1 MGRYVLA
8 VDIGTSSARAIVFA
22 ADGAVESLHQEYYTV
37 DMPQP
42 GWQEQD
48 PDLIAGR
55 VFAAIR
61 ACLAKTGVRTG
72 IAGLGLSSQM
82 YSIFPVDGE
91 GRPLLKSI
99 IWADSRSEGQTEEL
113 RATYGPKHFYKHTGC
128 PLDSIYPLSK
138 ILWIKQA
145 RPEVFAK
152 AAKFVSI
159 KEYIVE
165 KLVGEFLADYSSGS
179 ASGLLNV
186 REHRWEKRALEA
198 AGISEDRLS
207 RPLDVVSVHGLG
219 RQGAE
224 LTGLPEGFPVVLGAG
239 DGPLANLGSGAMR
252 PGDVNIDLGTSGAA
266 RTIVTQPTLDAD
278 NRLWCY
284 CLTANTWALGGILNN
299 VGNLYKWFADNIV
312 FYGRAPV
319 EDGMALLNGY
329 AEKSPAGAKGLYFL
343 PFLLK
348 ARSPYWDGKLKGGL
362 YGLNP
367 GHDLGDVA
375 RALVESVTFNMLS
388 IVEALRDD
396 TPQLNRILFTGGLSQ
411 AKVWGQT
418 LADVLGERLVLPV
431 TKEGSAGGA
440 AILAMYA
447 LGLKA
452 GLEPLGENRT
462 VGEYRPDAD
471 RHRRYRAIFGN
482 YRRLCEAVRQI
493 PALMEATE

>member
-8 VDIGTSSARAIVFA
+8 VDIGTSSARAMVFA
-22 ADGAVESLHQEYYTV
+22 ADGAVESLHQEFYTV
-37 DMPQP
+37 DMPRP

-55 VFAAIR
+55 VFAAVR
-61 ACLAKTGVRTG
+61 SCLAKTKVGG
-72 IAGLGLSSQM
+72 EIAGLGLSSQM
-82 YSIFPVDGE
+82 YSIFPVDGD
-91 GRPLLKSI
+91 GRPLMKSI
-99 IWADSRSEGQTEEL
+99 IWADSRSEAQTEEL
-113 RATYGPKHFYKHTGC
+113 RATYGPKYFYEHTGC

-138 ILWIKQA
+138 LLWIRQA
-145 RPEVFAK
+145 EPGIFAR

-165 KLVGEFLADYSSGS
+165 KLLGEFLADYSSGS

-186 REHRWEKRALEA
+186 REHRWEKRALDA
-198 AGISEDRLS
+198 VGIGEERLA
-207 RPLDVVSVHGLG
+207 RPLDVASVHGLG
-219 RQGAE
+219 RQGAA

-266 RTIVTQPTLDAD
+266 RTIVTRPTLDAG

-284 CLTANTWALGGILNN
+284 CLTADKWALGGILNN
-299 VGNLYKWFADNIV
+299 VGNLYKWFADNVV
-312 FYGRAPV
+312 FFGRPPV
-319 EDGMALLNGY
+319 EEGMAVLNDY
-329 AEKSPAGAKGLYFL
+329 AAKSVAGAKGLYFL

-348 ARSPYWDGKLKGGL
+348 ARSPYWDGRLKGGL

-367 GHDLGDVA
+367 GHDLGDVT
-375 RALVESVTFNMLS
+375 RALVEGVAFNMLS
-388 IVEALRDD
+388 IVEAIRDN
-396 TPQLNRILFTGGLSQ
+396 TPQLGRVLFTGGLSQ
-411 AKVWGQT
+411 AGVWGQI
-418 LADVLGERLVLPV
+418 LADILGERLILPV

-452 GLEPLGENRT
+452 RLEPLGENRT
-462 VGEYRPDAD
+462 VGEYLPDAD
-471 RHRRYRAIFGN
+471 NHRRYRAIYGN
-482 YRRLCEAVRQI
+482 YRKLCEVVREI
-493 PALMEATE
+493 PGLMEASE